1 MLASARHA
9 TATATACVA
18 ATLGLALPAGAAAE
32 SERARDFTQ
41 ALPEAR
47 QVGEPT
53 AVQMRAGERRRGVGI
68 EGRVIYRTR
77 AIEAPGALRP
87 RRGGRGDRPARVP
100 RAPRWAAVGRVGR
113 GRQRRPRLHGRRRRG
128 AGAQP
133 LDPDRGRAALRLAA
147 RPGRPARADRARA
160 RLQKR
165 RSGVPK
171 PKFVG
176 RAAWGANSD
185 AGGCIPRDRPTRGRV
200 KAAVVHHTVTANDY
214 SEAEA
219 PGIVLGICRYHRN
232 ANGWDDIG
240 YNAIVDRFGNLYQG
254 RAGGMNRSIVGAQ
267 AEGHNLQTTGVASI
281 GDHRTEAPTGP
292 AKRAIV
298 RYLAWKLD
306 LVGLEATGRTWLTSS
321 GGQTHSDPRRR
332 ADPRQPRP
340 QPQRRQLHRVRRG
353 RSFAPRSRRSAAPC
367 RRGSTSTGAARRPSP
382 RTPSIPAA
390 AARAPSRERGR
401 GGRSPDAGSRPA
413 ESSS

>member
-9 TATATACVA
+9 TLAFAACAA

-32 SERARDFTQ
+32 SEHARDFTQ
-41 ALPEAR
+41 ALPDAR

-53 AVQMRAGERRRGVGI
+53 AVQMRAAERRRGVGT

-77 AIEAPGALRP
+77 AIEAPGTFDL
-87 RRGGRGDRPARVP
+87 
-100 RAPRWAAVGRVGR
+100 VGVAGETGLLEFR
-113 GRQRRPRLHGRRRRG
+113 GRLDGRSWGEWVEADNGDPAYTGDADEVQVRSRWTPIEGRLHYVSL
-128 AGAQP
+128 P
-133 LDPDRGRAALRLAA
+133 DPTAVARTSLRSA
-147 RPGRPARADRARA
+147 
-160 RLQKR
+160 QKR

-176 RAAWGANSD
+176 RAAWGANSEV
-185 AGGCIPRDRPTRGRV
+185 GGCIPRDRPTRGRV

-306 LVGLEATGRTWLTSS
+306 LVGLDATGRTWLTSS
-321 GGQTHSDPRRR
+321 GGQTTRTPDGERIRVNRVLSHSDVNFTECAGTQLRAKIPAIRR
-332 ADPRQPRP
+332 AVQARIDEY
-340 QPQRRQLHRVRRG
+340 G
-353 RSFAPRSRRSAAPC
+353 
-367 RRGSTSTGAARRPSP
+367 GGA
-382 RTPSIPAA
+382 
-390 AARAPSRERGR
+390 
-401 GGRSPDAGSRPA
+401 PA
-413 ESSS
+413 EPEDPVDPGGGGSSP